1 MDDYKQG
8 QAICINVFKNGTMK
22 KTLHLILLLNC
33 VSVISFAQ
41 PGKAHD
47 QLKDHST
54 HTKSSETMAYNSR
67 IYNACTK
74 EWITLKGTVTYSIK
88 EMRSDNRYFIMY
100 DIDLSK
106 ITGRGETTG
115 TEYKG
120 GGHIKDKVIA
130 TNENNHVIGNDKYN
144 VKYRSANSSI
154 TITERAHYVM
164 ANGETKVE
172 FNDAVESC
180 E

>member
-1 MDDYKQG
+1 
-8 QAICINVFKNGTMK
+8 MK
-22 KTLHLILLLNC
+22 KMLHFAILFNC
-33 VSVISFAQ
+33 VSLFGFAQ
-41 PGKAHD
+41 SGKVNGQD
-47 QLKDHST
+47 KDKST
-54 HTKSSETMAYNSR
+54 HTNSKETTAYNSR

-88 EMRSDNRYFIMY
+88 EMRSDDRYFIMY

-106 ITGRGETTG
+106 ITGVGETTG

-130 TNENNHVIGNDKYN
+130 NNKNNHVTGNDKYK

-154 TITERAHYVM
+154 TIEEHAHYVM
-164 ANGETKVE
+164 ANGETKVS
-172 FNDAVESC
+172 FNDAVDSC

>member
-1 MDDYKQG
+1 
-8 QAICINVFKNGTMK
+8 MK
-22 KTLHLILLLNC
+22 KTLHFLLLFNC
-33 VSVISFAQ
+33 ISIFSFAQ
-41 PGKAHD
+41 SDKANGNANGK
-47 QLKDHST
+47 ST
-54 HTKSSETMAYNSR
+54 RTNSNETTAYNSR
-67 IYNACTK
+67 IYNSCSK

-88 EMRSDNRYFIMY
+88 EMRSDDRYFIMY

-130 TNENNHVIGNDKYN
+130 NNDNNHVTGNDKYK
-144 VKYRSANSSI
+144 VKYHSGKSSI
-154 TITERAHYVM
+154 TITEHAHYVM
-164 ANGETKVE
+164 ANGETRVE

>member
-1 MDDYKQG
+1 
-8 QAICINVFKNGTMK
+8 MK
-22 KTLHLILLLNC
+22 IILPLTLLLAC
-33 VSVISFAQ
+33 LSIISNAQ
-41 PGKAHD
+41 SNKSINHANNN
-47 QLKDHST
+47 ST
-54 HTKSSETMAYNSR
+54 HENASETMAYNSR

-106 ITGRGETTG
+106 ITGVGETTG
-115 TEYKG
+115 SEYKG

-130 TNENNHVIGNDKYN
+130 SNQNNHVTGSDKYQ
-144 VKYRSANSSI
+144 VKYRASNSSI
-154 TITERAHYVM
+154 TLTQHAHYVM
-164 ANGETKVE
+164 SKGETKVS
-172 FNDAVESC
+172 FNDIVESC